1 MWRKYLNKT
10 MKQRYEINSAR
21 CLRAIQQ
28 VEHQLEKAL
37 KEHDEEFEEVLYE
50 KAHDSLK
57 MLILAS
63 FGEDG
68 YLEVAEDVLDF
79 FERID

>member
-1 MWRKYLNKT
+1 MET
-10 MKQRYEINSAR
+10 MKKRYEKTFGR
-21 CLRAIQQ
+21 CQRAMMQ
-28 VEHQLEKAL
+28 VENHLEKAL
-37 KEHDEEFEEVLYE
+37 EEHPEEFTDILYE

-57 MLILAS
+57 MLLLAS
-63 FGEDG
+63 FGDDG

>member
-1 MWRKYLNKT
+1 M
-10 MKQRYEINSAR
+10 M
-21 CLRAIQQ
+21 Q
-28 VEHQLEKAL
+28 VEEHLEKAL
-37 KEHDEEFEEVLYE
+37 DEHDEEFTEVLYE

-63 FGEDG
+63 FGDDG

>member
-1 MWRKYLNKT
+1 MYHYVR
-10 MKQRYEINSAR
+10 
-21 CLRAIQQ
+21 
-28 VEHQLEKAL
+28 
-37 KEHDEEFEEVLYE
+37 EHDKEFHEVLYE
-50 KAHDSLK
+50 KANDSLK

>member
-1 MWRKYLNKT
+1 MKKT

-28 VEHQLEKAL
+28 VEYQLEKAL
-37 KEHDEEFEEVLYE
+37 EEHPEEFENVLYE

-79 FERID
+79 FDGID

>member
-1 MWRKYLNKT
+1 MSKT

-28 VEHQLEKAL
+28 VEHQLEKVL
-37 KEHDEEFEEVLYE
+37 KEHDKEFEEVLYE

>member
-1 MWRKYLNKT
+1 MET
-10 MKQRYEINSAR
+10 MKKRYEKSFGR
-21 CLRAIQQ
+21 CQRALMQ
-28 VEHQLEKAL
+28 VEQHLEKAL
-37 KEHDEEFEEVLYE
+37 KDHDEEFTDVLYE

>member
-1 MWRKYLNKT
+1 METMRK
-10 MKQRYEINSAR
+10 RYEKSLGR
-21 CLRAIQQ
+21 CKRAMMQ
-28 VEHQLEKAL
+28 VEEHLEKAL
-37 KEHDEEFEEVLYE
+37 DEHDEEFTEVLYE

-63 FGEDG
+63 FGDDG

>member
-1 MWRKYLNKT
+1 MET
-10 MKQRYEINSAR
+10 MKKRYEKTWAR
-21 CLRAIQQ
+21 CQRAMLQ
-28 VEHQLEKAL
+28 VENHLEKAL
-37 KEHDEEFEEVLYE
+37 EEHPEEFTDILYE

-57 MLILAS
+57 MLLLAS
-63 FGEDG
+63 FGDDG

>member
-1 MWRKYLNKT
+1 MSKT

-28 VEHQLEKAL
+28 VEHQLEKVL
-37 KEHDEEFEEVLYE
+37 KEHDKEFEEVLYE

-63 FGEDG
+63 FG
-68 YLEVAEDVLDF
+68 AESFGVSMS
-79 FERID
+79 

>member
-1 MWRKYLNKT
+1 M
-10 MKQRYEINSAR
+10 
-21 CLRAIQQ
+21 Q
-28 VEHQLEKAL
+28 VEQHLENAL
-37 KEHDEEFEEVLYE
+37 KNHDEEFTDILYE

-79 FERID
+79 FESID

>member
-1 MWRKYLNKT
+1 MKKT
-10 MKQRYEINSAR
+10 MKQQYMTNSKR
-21 CLRAIQQ
+21 CRKAIRE
-28 VEHQLEKAL
+28 VDYQLTKAL
-37 KEHDEEFEEVLYE
+37 RVHDKEFHDVLYE
-50 KAHDSLK
+50 KANDSLK

>member
-1 MWRKYLNKT
+1 MSKT
-10 MKQRYEINSAR
+10 MKQRYETNSAR
-21 CLRAIQQ
+21 CIRAIHQ
-28 VEHQLEKAL
+28 VDYQLERAI
-37 KEHDEEFEEVLYE
+37 KEHDKEFEEVLYE

>member
-1 MWRKYLNKT
+1 MKKT
-10 MKQRYEINSAR
+10 MKKRYETNSAR
-21 CLRAIQQ
+21 CQRAIQQ
-28 VEHQLEKAL
+28 VDFQLEKAL
-37 KEHDEEFEEVLYE
+37 NEHDKEFEDILYE

>member
-1 MWRKYLNKT
+1 MKKT

-37 KEHDEEFEEVLYE
+37 KEHDKEFEEVLYE

-79 FERID
+79 LRRID

>member
-1 MWRKYLNKT
+1 VDY
-10 MKQRYEINSAR
+10 
-21 CLRAIQQ
+21 
-28 VEHQLEKAL
+28 QLTKAL
-37 KEHDEEFEEVLYE
+37 KEHDAEFEDVLYE
-50 KAHDSLK
+50 KANDSLK